1 MFIIGQLN
9 LPNITKLREPNN
21 IKNQPRDVNIQY
33 IYEYQKIDKDR

>member
-21 IKNQPRDVNIQY
+21 IKIKPRDANIQY

>member
-21 IKNQPRDVNIQY
+21 IKNQTMRLNIQY